1 MKQFLK
7 TTLLVAATLWSVAGL
22 AAGPTVPLDEAKVDL
37 HDKASLQ
44 RGAQLFMNYCLGC
57 HSMEYQR
64 YNRTFNDLG
73 IPEDL
78 GQANLQFTGEKVG
91 DLITNAMPAEAAG
104 AWFGTAAPDLT
115 LVARVRG
122 ADWIYTYLRS
132 FYVDESRPFGVN
144 NAVFPNVG
152 MPHVLQELQ
161 GVPRKTTEQRM
172 IDGEMKD
179 VYVGIKTDG
188 SGMLSE
194 SEYDQAMLDLTNFLV
209 YTGEPMLLEQREL
222 GWKVFGFLLVF
233 TILAW
238 LLKREFFRDV
248 KEK

>member
-1 MKQFLK
+1 MKQLIK
-7 TTLLVAATLWSVAGL
+7 TTLLVAASLWSVATL

-57 HSMEYQR
+57 HSMQYQR
-64 YNRTFNDLG
+64 YNRTFKDLE

-78 GQANLQFTGEKVG
+78 GVENLQFTGEKVG
-91 DLITNAMPAEAAG
+91 DLITNAMATEDAG
-104 AWFGTAAPDLT
+104 TWFGTAAPDLT

-144 NAVFPNVG
+144 NTVFPNVG
-152 MPHVLQELQ
+152 MPHVLEELQ
-161 GVPRKTTEQRM
+161 GIPRKTTEQRM
-172 IDGEMKD
+172 VDGEMQD

-188 SGMLSE
+188 SGMLTDA
-194 SEYDQAMLDLTNFLV
+194 EYDQAALDITNFLV
-209 YTGEPMLLEQREL
+209 YTGEPMMLQQQRI
-222 GWKVFGFLLVF
+222 GWYVFGFLLVF
-233 TILAW
+233 LIFAV
-238 LLKREFFRDV
+238 LLKREFFKDV
-248 KEK
+248 K

>member
-7 TTLLVAATLWSVAGL
+7 NTLLVAASLWSVATL
-22 AAGPTVPLDEAKVDL
+22 AAGPTVPLDKAEVDM
-37 HDKASLQ
+37 HDKASMQ

-57 HSMEYQR
+57 HSMQYQR
-64 YNRTFNDLG
+64 YNRTFKDLE

-78 GQANLQFTGEKVG
+78 GVENLQFTGEKVG
-91 DLITNAMPAEAAG
+91 DLITNAMATEDAG
-104 AWFGTAAPDLT
+104 NWFGTAAPDLT

-132 FYVDESRPFGVN
+132 FYVDETRPFGVN
-144 NAVFPNVG
+144 NTVFPNVG

-161 GVPRKTTEQRM
+161 GVPRKTTEAKL

-188 SGMLSE
+188 SGMLTE
-194 SEYDQAMLDLTNFLV
+194 AEYDQAMLDLTNFLV
-209 YTGEPMLLEQREL
+209 YTGEPMMLQQRKI
-222 GWKVFGFLLVF
+222 GWYAFGFLLVF
-233 TILAW
+233 LVFAV

-248 KEK
+248 K

>member
-7 TTLLVAATLWSVAGL
+7 TTLLVAATLWSVASL

-78 GQANLQFTGEKVG
+78 GEANLQFTGEKVG
-91 DLITNAMPAEAAG
+91 DLITNAMPTEAAG

-144 NAVFPNVG
+144 NTVFPNVG

-172 IDGEMKD
+172 IDGEMQD

-209 YTGEPMLLEQREL
+209 YTGEPMLLEQRSL

>member
-78 GQANLQFTGEKVG
+78 GEANLQFTGEKVG

-144 NAVFPNVG
+144 NTVFPNVG

-161 GVPRKTTEQRM
+161 GVPRKTTEERM
-172 IDGEMKD
+172 IDGEMQD

-209 YTGEPMLLEQREL
+209 YTGEPMLLEQRQL

>member
-1 MKQFLK
+1 MKSFLK
-7 TTLLVAATLWSVAGL
+7 ASLLTAASLWTAATL
-22 AAGPTVPLDEAKVDL
+22 AAGPTVPLDKAEIDL

-57 HSMEYQR
+57 HSMQYQR
-64 YNRTFNDLG
+64 YNRTFRDLE
-73 IPEDL
+73 IPEEL
-78 GQANLQFTGEKVG
+78 GVENLQFTGEKPG
-91 DLITNAMPAEAAG
+91 DLITNAMPTEAAG

-122 ADWIYTYLRS
+122 ADWLYTYFRS

-161 GVPRKTTEQRM
+161 GVPRKTHEKRM
-172 IDGEMKD
+172 VDGEMKD
-179 VYVGIKTDG
+179 VYVGIKSDG
-188 SGMLSE
+188 SGILSPA
-194 SEYDQAMLDLTNFLV
+194 EYDQAMLDLTNFLV
-209 YTGEPMLLEQREL
+209 YTGEPMLLEQRRL
-222 GWKVFGFLLVF
+222 GWYVFGFILVF

-238 LLKREFFRDV
+238 LLKREYFRDL
-248 KEK
+248 K

>member
-1 MKQFLK
+1 MKQLIK
-7 TTLLVAATLWSVAGL
+7 TTLLVAASLWSVATL

-57 HSMEYQR
+57 HSMQYQR
-64 YNRTFNDLG
+64 YNRTFKDLE

-78 GQANLQFTGEKVG
+78 GMENLQFTGEKVG
-91 DLITNAMPAEAAG
+91 DLITNAMATEDAG
-104 AWFGTAAPDLT
+104 NWFGTAAPDLT

-144 NAVFPNVG
+144 NTVFPNVG
-152 MPHVLQELQ
+152 MPHVLEELQ
-161 GVPRKTTEQRM
+161 GIPRKTTEQRM
-172 IDGEMKD
+172 IDGEMQD

-188 SGMLSE
+188 SGMLTDA
-194 SEYDQAMLDLTNFLV
+194 EYDQAALDITNFLV
-209 YTGEPMLLEQREL
+209 YTGEPMMLQQQRI
-222 GWKVFGFLLVF
+222 GWYVFGFLLVF
-233 TILAW
+233 LIFAV
-238 LLKREFFRDV
+238 LLKREFFKDV
-248 KEK
+248 K